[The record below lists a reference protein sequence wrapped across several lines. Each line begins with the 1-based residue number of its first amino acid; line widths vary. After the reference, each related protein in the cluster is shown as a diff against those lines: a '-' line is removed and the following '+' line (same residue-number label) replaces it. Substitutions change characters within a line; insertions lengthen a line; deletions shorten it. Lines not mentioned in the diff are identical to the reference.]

1 MRVAQRDV
9 KEAIGRHFVSERP
22 GRQPRH
28 VADMAGGK
36 WNFETIRRG
45 VGKSVHAIGPEI
57 VIFSLLAIGNYG
69 RACRFEALDGVL
81 GASS

>member
-1 MRVAQRDV
+1 
-9 KEAIGRHFVSERP
+9 
-22 GRQPRH
+22 